1 MSGETIVVVAATIVV
16 VAVYSIFQGIFNSAK
31 KSLSKTNHIQE
42 TQVMDRLDIRNK
54 QSILDGIDHCTDI
67 GEHQEALKLCDIY
80 TEHNG
85 FDEDIEKRKNYIKN
99 LR

>member
-1 MSGETIVVVAATIVV
+1 MSGEALVMGAAAFVVAIG
-16 VAVYSIFQGIFNSAK
+16 YYIFKSIFSSAK

-42 TQVMDRLDIRNK
+42 TKVMDRLDIRNK

-67 GEHQEALKLCDIY
+67 GENQEAIKLCDMY
-80 TEHNG
+80 VEYNG